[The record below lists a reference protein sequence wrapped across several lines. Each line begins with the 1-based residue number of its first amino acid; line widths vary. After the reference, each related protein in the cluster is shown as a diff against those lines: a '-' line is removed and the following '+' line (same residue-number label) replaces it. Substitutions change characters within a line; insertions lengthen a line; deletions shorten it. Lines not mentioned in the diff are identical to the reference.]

1 MSFKPSQLMIAGL
14 AGLATAIGVALATI
28 QSQSGDTGSERSP
41 SSTQSSPTPAEARS
55 PKPAASRRVPAAPA
69 SIPSSPATKPA
80 PASPTPQASASPTGQ
95 ASPSGVKPEPI
106 VVTPPESGCKI
117 SMAVITDR
125 NPPLNVRSSPKVADG
140 NIVGQLKNDTFVIVA
155 DEQNGW
161 LRITDPV
168 AGWIAKNRTKSSC
181 PLVKQRIN
189 FLPGGNEAIV
199 KGRIVG
205 GGSHTYLI
213 KANKGQ
219 TLTVRNHQQVFP
231 LILTPEGKL
240 LGIDP
245 NAAGPKNEWTGQV
258 PANGDYTLQL
268 DSNYKGFDYEFS
280 VQVK

>member
-1 MSFKPSQLMIAGL
+1 MSIKPSQLMIAGL

-28 QSQSGDTGSERSP
+28 QSQSGDTSSERS
-41 SSTQSSPTPAEARS
+41 S
-55 PKPAASRRVPAAPA
+55 KPVASRPVPAAPA
-69 SIPSSPATKPA
+69 SIPLSPAKPT
-80 PASPTPQASASPTGQ
+80 PASPTPQPSPSPTRQ
-95 ASPSGVKPEPI
+95 ASSSAVKPEPV

-117 SMAVITDR
+117 SMAVIADP
-125 NPPLNVRSSPKVADG
+125 NPPLNVRSSPKVADS
-140 NIVGQLKNDTFVIVA
+140 NIVGQLKNDTFVSVA

-161 LRITDPV
+161 LQITAPV
-168 AGWIAKNRTKSSC
+168 AGWINKNRTKSSC

-199 KGRIVG
+199 RGRIVG
-205 GGSHTYLI
+205 GGSHTYLM
-213 KANKGQ
+213 KVSKGQ

-245 NAAGPKNEWTGQV
+245 NAASPKNEWTGQV

-268 DSNYKGFDYEFS
+268 DSNYKGFEYEFS